1 MYFDPLASHLTDTN
15 QNHWRRPVEW
25 LSATRGMLRAP
36 FLAWDAIPDGTSSE
50 WTVVSRRGHE
60 ARGKVGHGRLDK
72 EPTKAAELGG
82 VLELAFER
90 TGAPVE
96 RVLDTARK
104 TLGMD
109 VAFVAEF
116 ADEEIVLRAL
126 SGDAGPFGWR
136 EDARIPSST
145 RAWRWRSWTSRR
157 SSTSCRRR
165 RGSA

>member
-1 MYFDPLASHLTDTN
+1 MEHPRKD
-15 QNHWRRPVEW
+15 RRIAARP
-25 LSATRGMLRAP
+25 RG
-36 FLAWDAIPDGTSSE
+36 E
-50 WTVVSRRGHE
+50 E
-60 ARGKVGHGRLDK
+60 KKGHGRLDK
-72 EPTKAAELGG
+72 EPTKAAELAG